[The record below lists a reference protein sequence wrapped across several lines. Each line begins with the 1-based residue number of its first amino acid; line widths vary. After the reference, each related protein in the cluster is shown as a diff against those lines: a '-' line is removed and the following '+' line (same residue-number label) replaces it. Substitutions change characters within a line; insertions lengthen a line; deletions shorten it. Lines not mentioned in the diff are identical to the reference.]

1 MYNQNRLSMWK
12 VALLVALYSVAL
24 VNGKYKVS
32 KERIEQIK
40 REAKW
45 VPYSYEEHPFKDE
58 DDLLKRTGL
67 LALENEAV
75 PSG

>member
-1 MYNQNRLSMWK
+1 MWK
-12 VALLVALYSVAL
+12 TLVVLLALFSVAPL

-45 VPYSYEEHPFKDE
+45 VPYSYD
-58 DDLLKRTGL
+58 
-67 LALENEAV
+67 
-75 PSG
+75 

>member
-1 MYNQNRLSMWK
+1 MWGQL
-12 VALLVALYSVAL
+12 VVLLALFSVGAL

-45 VPYSYEEHPFKDE
+45 VPYSFEEHPFKDE

-67 LALENEAV
+67 LTLENEAA

>member
-1 MYNQNRLSMWK
+1 MWK
-12 VALLVALYSVAL
+12 TLVVLLALFSVAL

-45 VPYSYEEHPFKDE
+45 VPYSYDE
-58 DDLLKRTGL
+58 G
-67 LALENEAV
+67 
-75 PSG
+75 